1 MTKLG
6 RKTWWLGGT
15 TWEGTVLGSEDI
27 IVRCAVPG
35 HPDRTWRHG
44 AIREAEIQRDR
55 ILGLYRDRGAAVTVS
70 IEFSTGAVLTQT
82 LEARLSRTAASQAA
96 PAPPASGRQAGRGTD
111 GGGEDERPAL
121 QVLKAVAMMAV
132 IAVVAVM
139 AAASMDGDGG
149 KGDGYAPR
157 PGSSGWVDGT
167 GAPGSLLDPKDDL
180 DGDGW
185 VDDPCPDKNTPLSAE
200 C

>member
-1 MTKLG
+1 MPTDLAA
-6 RKTWWLGGT
+6 RRA

-27 IVRCAVPG
+27 VVRCAVPG

-44 AIREAEIQRDR
+44 ALREAEIQRDR

-70 IEFSTGAVLTQT
+70 IEFPTGVVIAET
-82 LEARLSRTAASQAA
+82 LQARLSRTTASQAA
-96 PAPPASGRQAGRGTD
+96 PAPPVSGRQAGRGTY
-111 GGGEDERPAL
+111 GGSDEERPVLQAL
-121 QVLKAVAMMAV
+121 RAVAVMAV

-139 AAASMDGDGG
+139 AAAVMEGDGG
-149 KGDGYAPR
+149 KGDRYV
-157 PGSSGWVDGT
+157 PGPGGSGWVDGT
-167 GAPGSLLDPKDDL
+167 RTPGSLLDPRDDQ